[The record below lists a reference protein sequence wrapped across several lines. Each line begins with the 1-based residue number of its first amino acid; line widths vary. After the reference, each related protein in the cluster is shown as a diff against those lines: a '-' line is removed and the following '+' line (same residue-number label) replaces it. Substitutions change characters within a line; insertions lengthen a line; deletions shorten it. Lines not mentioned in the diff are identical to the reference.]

1 MSGLSGKYE
10 VRETEGVNCAI
21 VEQGITMERAQFL
34 KTLLEHNR
42 FTVHIA
48 EMPAPKTATE
58 NTTPTPVTYV
68 IGVTDI
74 TFNIALALFNR
85 HLRTLD
91 NKILLPHYWF
101 TGHQGKENYWEETLN

>member
-1 MSGLSGKYE
+1 MSNISGKYE
-10 VRETEGVNCAI
+10 VKEIDGVHCAI
-21 VEQGITMERAQFL
+21 VEQNITWERTQFL
-34 KTLLEHNR
+34 KKLLEHNR

-48 EMPAPKTATE
+48 EMPPPKTATE
-58 NTTPTPVTYV
+58 NTEPGPIAYM

-74 TFNIALALFNR
+74 TFNISLALFNR

-101 TGHQGKENYWEETLN
+101 TGHGGKEYYWEETFN